1 MTEVFAGLIVIVI
14 ILVAAFGAF
23 VVWAAKHA
31 TTVQRLEAK
40 LEAVM
45 GKIGVKV

>member
-1 MTEVFAGLIVIVI
+1 MTEVFAGLITIAI
-14 ILVAAFGAF
+14 ILVALGGAF
-23 VVWAAKHA
+23 IVWAAKHA
-31 TTVQRLEAK
+31 ATVQRLEAK